1 MPIDRRGLQIFYDV
15 ELLPRVPVISYHK
28 KFATT
33 RGCKLFILRMIF
45 FREIDYAIWQ
55 IFYAIDLQPRVAA
68 NSYHKKFAK
77 LTGGG
82 CKFFMI

>member
-1 MPIDRRGLQIFYDV
+1 MKLA
-15 ELLPRVPVISYHK
+15 LVISHHK

-68 NSYHKKFAK
+68 NSRKKSSKYKQFA
-77 LTGGG
+77 TTRGNN
-82 CKFFMI
+82 FFMI